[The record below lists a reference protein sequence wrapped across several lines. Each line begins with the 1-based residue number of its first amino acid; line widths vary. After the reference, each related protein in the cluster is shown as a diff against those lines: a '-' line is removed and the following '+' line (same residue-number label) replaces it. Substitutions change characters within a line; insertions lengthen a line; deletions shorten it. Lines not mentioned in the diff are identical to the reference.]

1 MKRFVFLLLIL
12 FVLPFISYSK
22 DIPFTQDDRER
33 LLRLE
38 EGQKAINQRFDDVN
52 KRFDDVNRRFDD
64 VNRRFDDVNKRFDD
78 VNKRIDDLREEVKGL
93 RDLLYVVIGGI
104 FVLIGFVIWDRR
116 SALAPAIRKTK
127 ELEEREERIEKA
139 LKELAKKDPKVEEAL
154 KNAGIL

>member
-52 KRFDDVNRRFDD
+52 KRFDD